1 MSDFREQLFP
11 FVPAERF
18 STFSC
23 GHVVPQDHVA
33 TFAVSRGPSGV
44 SFEFKFDRRKDE
56 KLVSE
61 KRSTRDELELEL
73 I

>member
-11 FVPAERF
+11 YLPTDRF

-33 TFAVSRGPSGV
+33 TFAVSTGPTGV
-44 SFEFKFDRRKDE
+44 KFEFTYDRRKDE
-56 KLVSE
+56 KLVRFHPAYIDIRMIS
-61 KRSTRDELELEL
+61 LM
-73 I
+73 